1 MSAVGAITGIVGL
14 GVTLGA
20 LGLAF
25 NLVDKTVGRTIDSVQ
40 PRRKRSE
47 TRVPRRTIKS
57 SDNIFDLGLTQQP
70 RRSSKKK
77 FRNDN
82 FGNDFNIFAI

>member
-40 PRRKRSE
+40 PRRKNRNSRSQ
-47 TRVPRRTIKS
+47 
-57 SDNIFDLGLTQQP
+57 DNIFDLGLTQQP

-77 FRNDN
+77 FNND
-82 FGNDFNIFAI
+82 FGSDFNIFAI

>member
-14 GVTLGA
+14 GVTIGA

-40 PRRKRSE
+40 PRRKSTRRS
-47 TRVPRRTIKS
+47 S
-57 SDNIFDLGLTQQP
+57 SSENIFDLGLTQNTP
-70 RRSSKKK
+70 RKTRKKK
-77 FRNDN
+77 FSQD
-82 FGNDFNIFAI
+82 FGSDFNIFAI

>member
-25 NLVDKTVGRTIDSVQ
+25 NLVDKTVGRTIDSVE
-40 PRRKRSE
+40 PRKRS
-47 TRVPRRTIKS
+47 RSKSRRS
-57 SDNIFDLGLTQQP
+57 QDNIFDLGLTQEP

-77 FRNDN
+77 FNND
-82 FGNDFNIFAI
+82 FGSDFNIFAI

>member
-40 PRRKRSE
+40 PRRKSRS
-47 TRVPRRTIKS
+47 RS
-57 SDNIFDLGLTQQP
+57 QDNIFDLGLTQQP

-77 FRNDN
+77 FNND
-82 FGNDFNIFAI
+82 FGSDFNIFAI

>member
-40 PRRKRSE
+40 PRNKSRNRRSD
-47 TRVPRRTIKS
+47 T
-57 SDNIFDLGLTQQP
+57 DDIFDLGMTQP
-70 RRSSKKK
+70 KRSGKKK
-77 FRNDN
+77 FRND
-82 FGNDFNIFAI
+82 FGSDFNIFAI

>member
-40 PRRKRSE
+40 PRKRSRS
-47 TRVPRRTIKS
+47 RVPRRTVTS
-57 SDNIFDLGLTQQP
+57 SNDIFDLGLTQRPQ
-70 RRSSKKK
+70 KK
-77 FRNDN
+77 FRNRND
-82 FGNDFNIFAI
+82 GGRDFNIFAI

>member
-25 NLVDKTVGRTIDSVQ
+25 DMVDKQTSRTQRTINQ
-40 PRRKRSE
+40 PRRKQSRS
-47 TRVPRRTIKS
+47 R
-57 SDNIFDLGLTQQP
+57 SDNIFDLGLSQQP
-70 RRSSKKK
+70 NRSSKKK
-77 FRNDN
+77 FRND
-82 FGNDFNIFAI
+82 FGNDFNIFAV

>member
-25 NLVDKTVGRTIDSVQ
+25 DFVDKQVGRTQQSVGRNQ
-40 PRRKRSE
+40 QRRRAP
-47 TRVPRRTIKS
+47 T
-57 SDNIFDLGLTQQP
+57 DDIFDLGLTQ
-70 RRSSKKK
+70 RKSGSKK
-77 FRNDN
+77 FRND
-82 FGNDFNIFAI
+82 FGDDFNIFAI

>member
-25 NLVDKTVGRTIDSVQ
+25 NLVDKTVGRTIDSVE
-40 PRRKRSE
+40 PRRKQSRRSN
-47 TRVPRRTIKS
+47 
-57 SDNIFDLGLTQQP
+57 DNIFDLGLTQQP

-77 FRNDN
+77 FNND

>member
-40 PRRKRSE
+40 PRRKSRS
-47 TRVPRRTIKS
+47 RS
-57 SDNIFDLGLTQQP
+57 QDNIFDLGLTQQT

-77 FRNDN
+77 FNND
-82 FGNDFNIFAI
+82 FGSDFNIFAI